1 MKFHFPNNLKSKIQ
15 YDFNLS
21 KSTWFQTEAKT
32 DIYCKV
38 YDSKDL
44 KIILNNIP
52 EEIPILVLGV
62 GSNILI
68 RKGGFKG
75 VVIKLIKDFN
85 KIHLVDESLIVGS
98 SILDTTIA
106 KYALDNS
113 IKNLEF
119 YIGIPGTIGGAI
131 KMNAGCYGSETK
143 DVIKEAIVIDRLGNE
158 KKINTKDL
166 KLEYRSSCIDENT
179 IIKEAVFNLNKGNKD
194 EIKNKMDDIIKK
206 RQISQPLNKKT
217 GGSTFK
223 NPPGFFAA
231 KLIED
236 SGCKN
241 LQIGDAKVSEKHA
254 NFLINLNNA
263 SARDIED
270 LGNKIR
276 DKVFNKFNI
285 LLDWEIK
292 IVGSHE

>member
-1 MKFHFPNNLKSKIQ
+1 
-15 YDFNLS
+15 
-21 KSTWFQTEAKT
+21 
-32 DIYCKV
+32 
-38 YDSKDL
+38 
-44 KIILNNIP
+44 
-52 EEIPILVLGV
+52 
-62 GSNILI
+62 
-68 RKGGFKG
+68 
-75 VVIKLIKDFN
+75 
-85 KIHLVDESLIVGS
+85 
-98 SILDTTIA
+98 
-106 KYALDNS
+106 
-113 IKNLEF
+113 
-119 YIGIPGTIGGAI
+119 
-131 KMNAGCYGSETK
+131 MNAGCYGSETK